1 MSITIISFC
10 HVYFGFL
17 AALKGVRPILICI
30 GIATRF
36 STMILIF
43 TMLFAGPG
51 KFSFDQQFLK

>member
-1 MSITIISFC
+1 MSITVISFC

-36 STMILIF
+36 SAMILIF